1 VLTLITNKTLIA
13 ITEYGYEG
21 SFISSMPY
29 NQQPPVEISLPHT
42 MATQGPSLG
51 YHDQQDIQAEHPEDI
66 PLHDLNRQYSSQP
79 LHRSD
84 DNDDDEDDHSS
95 VQSFELYTPD
105 EEKALLRKLDT
116 RLVLFLALL
125 YMLSFL
131 DRGSKRIH
139 CLNVRIY
146 Y

>member
-1 VLTLITNKTLIA
+1 
-13 ITEYGYEG
+13 
-21 SFISSMPY
+21 
-29 NQQPPVEISLPHT
+29 

-79 LHRSD
+79 LHQSD

-105 EEKALLRKLDT
+105 EEKALLMKLDT

-139 CLNVRIY
+139 CLNVRIHY
-146 Y
+146 